1 MDREFTD
8 SFLDVPVDF
17 SKSIFIATANEWGNV
32 PAVIRDRFIVV
43 NVDGYSRE
51 EKAEIVSDYIIPK
64 IEKGYAASNLMREIQ
79 YPLRYWISHLIKMEK
94 KQSESL

>member
-17 SKSIFIATANEWGNV
+17 SKAIFIATANEWGSV

-64 IEKGYAASNLMREIQ
+64 IERGYAASGVSVSIEDSARTYLLEA
-79 YPLRYWISHLIKMEK
+79 YCT
-94 KQSESL
+94 SLV